1 MRIGTQSVAW
11 LVLSCACASAAP
23 ASKGEREPDAET
35 RALVAAQAG
44 QARRIEELEA
54 RIALLEADAR
64 HVREVSNAAPPRSG
78 ETIRIAPPTAASES
92 PAAPALTEIVSRS
105 EPEPRGD
112 TRRIPSY
119 RLYGQK
125 TNSAR
130 EPLAAV
136 PEVSETLPV
145 APLPEQ
151 RAKRLPLTA
160 AAHEGTDPTADY
172 RAALRMLH
180 DRHFD
185 EASSAFGAFLA
196 DNPAHPLASN
206 AIYWRGEA
214 RYAKRDYA
222 EALADF
228 ESLLERFPN
237 GEKAPDALLKVA
249 LCFRKLGAEDKAQL
263 YFRRLRTTYPN
274 SQAASIA
281 SREGST

>member
-11 LVLSCACASAAP
+11 LALACACASAAP
-23 ASKGEREPDAET
+23 AHKGEAEPDAET

-64 HVREVSNAAPPRSG
+64 HVREVATPAPQRSG
-78 ETIRIAPPTAASES
+78 ETIRIAPPSAASEA
-92 PAAPALTEIVSRS
+92 PTAPALTEIISRS
-105 EPEPRGD
+105 EPEPAGESRH
-112 TRRIPSY
+112 IPSY

-125 TNSAR
+125 TNSNR

-136 PEVSETLPV
+136 PEVSETLPI

-151 RAKRLPLTA
+151 RAKHLPPT
-160 AAHEGTDPTADY
+160 AAHEASDPTADY

-185 EASSAFGAFLA
+185 EAASAFATFLA
-196 DNPAHPLASN
+196 DNPTHPLASN

-222 EALADF
+222 GALADF
-228 ESLLERFPN
+228 ESLLEHFPN

-249 LCFRKLGAEDKAQL
+249 LCFRNLGAEDKAQV